1 MLYLHFYFKMR
12 TLRDF
17 PGGLVVKTLPPD
29 AGDAGSMPCWKL
41 KSHMPQGQ
49 KAKHKTESIL

>member
-29 AGDAGSMPCWKL
+29 AEDAGSMPCWEAEVPHASGP
-41 KSHMPQGQ
+41 KS
-49 KAKHKTESIL
+49 KT